1 MADDARAGGG
11 SYDHD
16 AGETVSICEEVT
28 RLRAPDTDEAEYRE
42 AARRCARWYNYAVP
56 NFVFVGDRIALWADL
71 EEFAVAADEEKRSL
85 GMSRA
90 HPAVPVHYHVQAGTA
105 RRALGTGN

>member
-16 AGETVSICEEVT
+16 AGETVSICEEVA
-28 RLRAPDTDEAEYRE
+28 RLRDPDTDEREFRE

-56 NFVFVGDRIALWADL
+56 NFVFVGDRIGLWADL
-71 EEFAVAADEEKRSL
+71 AEYAVATDDEQSL
-85 GMSRA
+85 GMSRGR
-90 HPAVPVHYHVQAGTA
+90 PTVPVHYHVQAGTV
-105 RRALGTGN
+105 RRAPDAES